1 MKCPQCNQPDTRV
14 IDSRPLTKEIGI
26 RRRRECPSCGYR
38 FTTYEY
44 IALSQVLVIKSNGT
58 REEFNREKLI
68 HSIQLSC
75 TKRPVSLKTIQ
86 NIAYEIEQKIEQM
99 GISEVKSSFIGEE
112 VIQRLRQ
119 IDKVAYIRFASVYHE
134 FQDVTEFKKEI
145 KVLEEDT

>member
-1 MKCPQCNQPDTRV
+1 MKCPQCDQPDTRV

-26 RRRRECPSCGYR
+26 RRRRECSACGYR

-44 IALSQVLVIKSNGT
+44 IALSPVLVIKSNGT
-58 REEFNREKLI
+58 REEFNREKLM

-86 NIAYEIEQKIEQM
+86 NITLEIEQKIEQL
-99 GISEVKSSFIGEE
+99 GLSEVKSSFIGEE
-112 VIQRLRQ
+112 VIHRLRQ

-134 FQDVTEFKKEI
+134 FKDVTEFKEEI
-145 KVLEEDT
+145 KVLEENA